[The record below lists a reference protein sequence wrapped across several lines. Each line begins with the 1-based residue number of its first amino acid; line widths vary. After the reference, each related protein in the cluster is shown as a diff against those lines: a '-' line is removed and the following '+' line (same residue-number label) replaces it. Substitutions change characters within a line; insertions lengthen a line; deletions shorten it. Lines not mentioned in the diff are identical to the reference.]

1 MQNIKGAI
9 DHLKTH
15 QTYPATKEDLVKE
28 CNELADFS
36 EDDKSWFMK
45 TLPEGTYNSADDVM
59 GALGLHQ
66 AQGMAM

>member
-15 QTYPATKEDLVKE
+15 QTYPATKEELVKE
-28 CNELADFS
+28 CNELSDFS
-36 EDDKSWFMK
+36 AEDKEWFMK
-45 TLPEGTYNSADDVM
+45 NLPEGTYKSADDVM

-66 AQGMAM
+66 AQAMAM